1 MTSDKYYIPFL
12 IPALILTLAFAIRL
26 PVIMRFWRI
35 DPNVRSVGG
44 LLLLGSAVFYFGRP
58 SMLAR
63 MNRTTGVPN
72 FAAPLLYSLLTM
84 FCASCLIMIIH
95 WRGGDPRRVRRTNW
109 TIGTVYA
116 AVVTGLWTTFSF
128 ADVPVERL
136 RDLDTYYANTP
147 WMREHILL
155 YLGAHSAACLITAVV
170 TWAWLREVSG
180 WLRAGLVLLVVGF
193 ILNLCFDTVKLTA
206 VVARWTGHDLDW
218 LSTYVA
224 PPIAAVCALFIAVG
238 FILPHAGEALQGLW
252 TDYRQYRSLAPF
264 VRELA
269 GLDTGSLRLP
279 RRSPMSRRLVQ
290 RRTQISDGL
299 LRLQPYMDP
308 EVRSRALAQ
317 ALARDEAPAQAAATA
332 DAVAVVAAVRS
343 LRLGVEPDPG
353 TDAGPDAAAD
363 RGPAPGSD
371 RAPDLVAVSRALRR
385 SPVVTSFRARSGP
398 PDPAESVSP

>member
-1 MTSDKYYIPFL
+1 MTSDKFYIPYL
-12 IPALILTLAFAIRL
+12 IPAAILTLALAIRL

-35 DPNVRSVGG
+35 DPNVRSLGG

-58 SMLAR
+58 KTLALL
-63 MNRTTGVPN
+63 NSSTGVSN
-72 FAAPLLYSLLTM
+72 FAAPLVYSLLTM
-84 FCASCLIMIIH
+84 FCASCLILIIH

-109 TIGTVYA
+109 TIGCVYA
-116 AVVTGLWTTFSF
+116 AVVAGLWVTF
-128 ADVPVERL
+128 ACAEVPVERL

-155 YLGAHSAACLITAVV
+155 YLGAHTAACLITSVV
-170 TWAWLREVSG
+170 TWTWLREVSG
-180 WLRAGLVLLVVGF
+180 WLRAGLVLLVIGF
-193 ILNLCFDTVKLTA
+193 ILNLGYDTVKLAA
-206 VVARWTGHDLDW
+206 VFARWTGHDLDW

-224 PPIAAVCALFIAVG
+224 PPIASVCALFIAVG
-238 FILPHAGEALQGLW
+238 FILPHAGQALQGLW

-279 RRSPMSRRLVQ
+279 RRTPVSRRLVQ

-308 EVRSRALAQ
+308 GVRGRALAE

-332 DAVAVVAAVRS
+332 DAVAVVAAVRG
-343 LRLGVEPDPG
+343 LRGG
-353 TDAGPDAAAD
+353 AAAD
-363 RGPAPGSD
+363 PGAGAPGTAGAAPGPAG
-371 RAPDLVAVSRALRR
+371 APDLVAVARALRR
-385 SPVVTSFRARSGP
+385 SPVVSSFRTRPYPSDRPGG
-398 PDPAESVSP
+398 VRR